1 MRGLLPLLLL
11 ASCRADK
18 PAVAPAYQAPAP
30 VEDTYGAPSKPV
42 AVAAAA
48 PDSYGSPVA
57 PPAQDT
63 YGSPVAAPV
72 AQPDSYGSPAAPV
85 QDTYGS
91 PAAAPASPGNQ
102 GYYYYYYPVKQNY
115 QEAEKEEDGGLLGGL
130 LGGGL
135 AGLLTTK
142 ALLLILGIAGAV
154 LITSLALKKR
164 RSFASRALQ
173 PYMTTGNLIAL
184 LESVNSALAKYQ

>member
-1 MRGLLPLLLL
+1 MRCLLPLLLL

-30 VEDTYGAPSKPV
+30 AEDTYGAPSQPA

-57 PPAQDT
+57 APSQDT

-85 QDTYGS
+85 QDSYGS

-115 QEAEKEEDGGLLGGL
+115 QEAEEEDEGLLGGL

-135 AGLLTTK
+135 SGLLTTK
-142 ALLLILGIAGAV
+142 ALLLVLGIAGAV
-154 LITSLALKKR
+154 LIATLSISNR
-164 RSFASRALQ
+164 RSFSSRAL
-173 PYMTTGNLIAL
+173 PHMTTGNLIAI
-184 LESVNSALAKYQ
+184 LESVNSALVKYQ